1 MSQRSIAKNI
11 ARRTL
16 VEGVVRGNRK
26 GYAFLARL
34 DGKADLFLPP
44 NALHGAQSQ
53 DRVLCRLVTGDEAEV
68 VKILSRGV
76 RQLVGTL
83 HRTGTVGFVVPDMAD
98 YYSDIYLPELP
109 DGVANRQK
117 VAVRIVDFDSGK
129 NPVGEVV
136 RVLGAEGEKQ
146 TEVLSRLYGNGFCDC
161 FTSEVLQAASAL
173 TMGDIEPDRADL
185 RDLLTITID
194 GDDARDFDDAISI
207 ARTGGDGY
215 ELWVHI
221 ADVSHFVRLGNPVDT
236 EAYERATSVYFPRC
250 AYPMLPPVLSNN
262 LCSLVPDE
270 DRFCLSCR
278 MRFTAHGER
287 KDVWLTPS
295 VIRSNHRMTYR
306 QVQAILQGDQALCAQ
321 YPRLPKMLAACLDL
335 SHALRQ
341 KRTARG
347 AIDFAAQETAVLFDG
362 EQISGIVPVETLESN
377 NIIEDFMIAAN
388 EAVAE
393 TLQQAGY
400 PCAYRVHDVPDEDK
414 LRALTTFAGCFGLAP
429 ERRYLNEKEI
439 CDFVAACRETP
450 YGAVISQIA
459 IRCMQKAAYSPV
471 NIGHYGLGSAC
482 YCHFT
487 SPIRRYPDLMVH
499 RLVKRY
505 LADKAA
511 GKSLSELQKAEI
523 DQVLTAKCDH
533 CSMRERAAERAERE
547 VIAYYQ
553 AVYMQ
558 RHIGEQYTAI
568 VSGITP
574 NMVYVTLPNGVE
586 GGALVEDIYDVFY
599 YDPLRFSLVGQ
610 RCAFRIGD
618 SVRVTVL
625 DVDCH
630 LGRIRLGLDDVP
642 TRPSASMRDVAKVS
656 HSRPRAG
663 QHGTYRTRDHKSP
676 KGKKR
681 R

>member
-11 ARRTL
+11 SRRTL

-26 GYAFLARL
+26 GFAFLARV
-34 DGKADLFLPP
+34 DGKPDLFLPP

-53 DRVLCRLVTGDEAEV
+53 DRVLCRVVSGDEGEV
-68 VKILSRGV
+68 VKILARGV
-76 RQLVGTL
+76 QQLVGTL
-83 HRTGTVGFVVPDMAD
+83 HRQGTRGFVQPDTAD
-98 YYSDIYLPELP
+98 YYSDVYLPEVP
-109 DGVANRQK
+109 DGVPNRQK
-117 VAVRIVDFDSGK
+117 VAVRIVDYDGK
-129 NPVGEVV
+129 TPVGEVV
-136 RVLGAEGEKQ
+136 CVLGVEGEKQ
-146 TEVLSRLYGNGFCDC
+146 TEVLSRLYANGFCDH
-161 FTSEVLQAASAL
+161 FDSEVLEAAAGL
-173 TMGDIEPDRADL
+173 TMGEIGPDRQDL

-194 GDDARDFDDAISI
+194 GEDARDFDDAISI
-207 ARTGGDGY
+207 VRTGGDGF

-221 ADVSHFVRLGNPVDT
+221 ADVSHYVREGDVVDA
-236 EAYERATSVYFPRC
+236 EAYQRATSVYFPRR
-250 AYPMLPPVLSNN
+250 AYPMLPERLCND
-262 LCSLVPDE
+262 LCSLVPNE

-278 MRFTAHGER
+278 MCFTAHGDR
-287 KDVWLTPS
+287 KDVLLTKS
-295 VIRSNHRMTYR
+295 LIRSDHRMTYR
-306 QVQAILQGDQALCAQ
+306 QVQAILQGDEALCAQ
-321 YPRLPKMLAACLDL
+321 YPRLPRMLAACHDL
-335 SHALRQ
+335 SQALRAR
-341 KRTARG
+341 RTARG

-362 EQISGIVPVETLESN
+362 DRISGVVPVETLESN

-414 LRALTTFAGCFGLAP
+414 LRTLTTFAGCFGLAP
-429 ERRYLNEKEI
+429 EGRYLSEKEI

-450 YGAVISQIA
+450 YAAVISQVA
-459 IRCMQKAAYSPV
+459 IRCMQKAVYSPV

-505 LADKAA
+505 LADKAR
-511 GKSLSELQKAEI
+511 GKTMAEEEKVRL
-523 DQVLTAKCDH
+523 DALLVGKCDH
-533 CSMRERAAERAERE
+533 CSMQERAAERAERE

-558 RHIGEQYTAI
+558 QHIGEQYTAI
-568 VSGITP
+568 VSGVTP
-574 NMVYVTLPNGVE
+574 TMVYATLPNGIE
-586 GGALVEDIYDVFY
+586 GGAAVEDIYDAFY
-599 YDPLRFSLVGQ
+599 FDPLRYSLVGQ
-610 RCAFRIGD
+610 HCSFRIGD

-625 DVDCH
+625 AVDTH
-630 LGRIRLGLDDVP
+630 LGRVRLGLDDVR
-642 TRPSASMRDVAKVS
+642 TRPAATMRDVAKVS
-656 HSRPRAG
+656 AARTRNG
-663 QHGTYRTRDHKSP
+663 QHGTYRTRDHKAP